1 MKTSLPG
8 LPGVLAMGV
17 SASVHLPFEAA
28 SPGPAFELPTDTQ
41 PATGL
46 ETRLCRY
53 GSSILLEIPKPP
65 SVEYVRCRMPGRI
78 SC

>member
-8 LPGVLAMGV
+8 LPGVLAMGM

-41 PATGL
+41 PAPGL

-53 GSSILLEIPKPP
+53 GSSILLESPNPP
-65 SVEYVRCRMPGRI
+65 SLEYVRFRMPGRI

>member
-8 LPGVLAMGV
+8 LPGVLAMGM
-17 SASVHLPFEAA
+17 STSVQLPFEAA
-28 SPGPAFELPTDTQ
+28 SPGPAFELPIDIQ
-41 PATGL
+41 SAPGL
-46 ETRLCRY
+46 EMNLCRY

-78 SC
+78 TC

>member
-8 LPGVLAMGV
+8 LPGVLAMGM
-17 SASVHLPFEAA
+17 STSVQLPFEAA

-41 PATGL
+41 PAPGL